1 MKFVEA
7 VNRVE
12 EKYGNQAFDHLE
24 DYAEDEAAQLLLEDR
39 KRSSTKTNK
48 NSKRGK
54 DPGPLA
60 LRKMI
65 EDGYA
70 YMDIVAATGLGI
82 TTVQVKVKKYG
93 LREFYHKMHPEV
105 RRLDVKVLCINHTT
119 GEQREYETM
128 ASAERALGLY
138 RCVLSQNTKNGRTF
152 VHGDWEIRRK
162 IK

>member
-7 VNRVE
+7 VNWVE
-12 EKYGNQAFDHLE
+12 KKYGAQAFDHLE
-24 DYAEDEAAQLLLEDR
+24 DYAEDEAAQMILREQ
-39 KRSSTKTNK
+39 KKGHTNQK
-48 NSKRGK
+48 KKYARGK
-54 DPGPLA
+54 DPGPKVF
-60 LRKMI
+60 RKMV
-65 EDGYA
+65 EDGYS
-70 YMDIVAATGLGI
+70 YVDIVAATGLGI

-105 RRLDVKVLCINHTT
+105 RRSDVKVLCINHTT

-138 RCVLSQNTKNGRTF
+138 RCTLSQNMKNGKTF

-162 IK
+162 Q

>member
-7 VNRVE
+7 VNLIE
-12 EKYGNQAFDHLE
+12 EKYGKQAFGHLE
-24 DYAEDEAAQLLLEDR
+24 DYAEDEAAQLLLEER
-39 KRSSTKTNK
+39 KRSSAKTNK

-93 LREFYHKMHPEV
+93 LREFYHKMHPNV
-105 RRLDVKVLCINHTT
+105 RRLDVKVLCTNRLT
-119 GEQREYETM
+119 GEQREYKTM
-128 ASAERALGLY
+128 SAAEHDLKLAH
-138 RCVLSQNTKNGRTF
+138 CVLSRQTRNRKVF

>member
-7 VNRVE
+7 VNRIE
-12 EKYGNQAFDHLE
+12 ERYGTQAFDHLK
-24 DYAEDEAAQLLLEDR
+24 DYAEDKAAQILLEER
-39 KRSSTKTNK
+39 KRSRAKTNK
-48 NSKRGK
+48 KCARGK

-105 RRLDVKVLCINHTT
+105 RRSNAKVLCINHTT

-138 RCVLSQNTKNGRTF
+138 RCTLSQNMKNGKTF
-152 VHGDWEIRRK
+152 VHGDWEIRREQ
-162 IK
+162 

>member
-12 EKYGNQAFDHLE
+12 EKYGKQAFDHLE
-24 DYAEDEAAQLLLEDR
+24 DYAEDEAAQLLLEER

-93 LREFYHKMHPEV
+93 LRELLPQNASRSQKA
-105 RRLDVKVLCINHTT
+105 RRQGIMYQSHDRRAKRIRNYGKRRTCFRLVPLCFVAK
-119 GEQREYETM
+119 YE
-128 ASAERALGLY
+128 
-138 RCVLSQNTKNGRTF
+138 K
-152 VHGDWEIRRK
+152 RK
-162 IK
+162 SLCAW

>member
-7 VNRVE
+7 VNWVE
-12 EKYGNQAFDHLE
+12 KKYGAQAFDHLE
-24 DYAEDEAAQLLLEDR
+24 DYAEDEAAQMILREQ
-39 KRSSTKTNK
+39 KKGHTKQK
-48 NSKRGK
+48 KKYARGK
-54 DPGPLA
+54 DPGPKVF
-60 LRKMI
+60 RKMV
-65 EDGYA
+65 EDGYS
-70 YMDIVAATGLGI
+70 YVDIVAATGLGI

-105 RRLDVKVLCINHTT
+105 RRSDVKVLCINHTT

-138 RCVLSQNTKNGRTF
+138 RCTLSQNMKNGKTF

-162 IK
+162 Q

>member
-7 VNRVE
+7 VNQIE
-12 EKYGNQAFDHLE
+12 KKYGKQAFDHLE

-48 NSKRGK
+48 KCARGK

-60 LRKMI
+60 FRKMI

-70 YMDIVAATGLGI
+70 YVDIVAATGLGI
-82 TTVQVKVKKYG
+82 TTVRVKTKKYG
-93 LREFYHKMHPEV
+93 LRELYHKMHPNV
-105 RRLDVKVLCINHTT
+105 RRLNVKVLCVNRST

-138 RCVLSQNTKNGRTF
+138 HCVLSQNMKNGKAF